1 MIKVKIE
8 NLRGNEILAKH
19 ILNEDTGKEL
29 IAMGTMLKKE
39 YIERLKTF
47 NISEVYVVDASY
59 HEKKDE
65 FNLIAEVVKEESI
78 VLVKEVMEK
87 HIYKNTVDL
96 EKLCEV
102 ADDIINNVMTEKEVI
117 NQVTTIRQS
126 SGDLYSHS
134 INVCALSTV
143 LALKNGFSKEIVS
156 DIAKGAL
163 LHDIGLRYMLIPYEN
178 QDINKLPMKN
188 QIELKKHVVYGYEAV
203 QNVDWLSDLS
213 KNIILLHHER
223 NDGSGYPFKNHG
235 SSIRDAI
242 KIVAVCDMFDSLISG
257 IGYESMKVYEAIEY
271 MRQLSVKALNK
282 NYVDS
287 LLEMVALYP
296 VGTKV
301 VLSTNEEAVVV
312 SQNNNEIDRPIVQ
325 ILKDANERI
334 VSNEVIVDLM
344 KNLTVFI
351 NGVVE
356 DDTAE
361 DNIEEDFDDTAKGTI
376 GENI

>member
-8 NLRGNEILAKH
+8 SLRGNEILAKH
-19 ILNEDTGKEL
+19 ILNEETGKEL

-39 YIERLKTF
+39 YIERLKEF

-59 HEKKDE
+59 QEKKSE
-65 FNLIAEVVKEESI
+65 FNLIEEVVKEESVI
-78 VLVKEVMEK
+78 LVKEVMQK
-87 HIYKNTVDL
+87 HIYKNTIDL

-126 SGDLYSHS
+126 SGDLYTHS

-178 QDINKLPMKN
+178 QDVNKLPMKN

-203 QNVDWLSDLS
+203 QNVEWLSDLS

-271 MRQLSVKALNK
+271 MRQLSIKALNK

-296 VGTKV
+296 VGTRVKISTGEEGIV
-301 VLSTNEEAVVV
+301 VC
-312 SQNNNEIDRPIVQ
+312 QNKNEIDRPIVQ
-325 ILKDANERI
+325 IVKDKDGNDLNSE
-334 VSNEVIVDLM
+334 NIVDLM
-344 KNLTVFI
+344 KNLVIFI
-351 NGVVE
+351 
-356 DDTAE
+356 DKA
-361 DNIEEDFDDTAKGTI
+361 IEENID
-376 GENI
+376 ENAEESIEEN